1 MSASPHLSSASEIL
15 SVQATSAPTEFKY
28 VVGDAVGDEVGAPEG
43 DPVGAPVG
51 EPVAAILGDA
61 VDDPDCDPV
70 GAAVGTSVASPSAL
84 SMQTPPEHVRPSQQ
98 SCSRAQPTA
107 DSARQQLRY
116 GRWQGANRKKKMRQP
131 RGGGEAML

>member
-1 MSASPHLSSASEIL
+1 M
-15 SVQATSAPTEFKY
+15 QATSAPTESKNPA
-28 VVGDAVGDEVGAPEG
+28 GDAVGDEVGAPEG

-51 EPVAAILGDA
+51 DPVASILGDA
-61 VDDPDCDPV
+61 VDDPEFDPV

-107 DSARQQLRY
+107 DSAKQQLWY
-116 GRWQGANRKKKMRQP
+116 GRWQGADRKK
-131 RGGGEAML
+131 